1 MRRAG
6 KLSIAFSATVITCL
20 NNIHGDAFS
29 PPRPLLHTK
38 IIIGTSTS
46 ITPPA
51 VAVAV
56 AALSMGFLDDLFNN
70 GNGNNNNKNN
80 NNGKKTPTVTLP
92 PDFQI
97 PEPKPLSITRPSF
110 IPSALKSSLA
120 LAIRLATGAFVL
132 GWQIDTLT
140 TPPSSDEEY
149 ALSIGPFNIRDSS
162 PILATAP
169 RPTQTLILYEY
180 DSSPYCK
187 RVREIINLLDLTV
200 EYRPCPGARQSRF
213 SEELFERTGRRTVPY
228 LIDPNTDTE
237 MFESDDQIR
246 YLIDTYGPDPSLY
259 DAKALWPITFTSFS
273 IYTSSLAAV
282 IRGMPSSRR
291 QPNARPDNEDMIP
304 LELWGYECSPFVK
317 PVREKLGSLALP
329 HRIVSC
335 SRGSANRDRMMEK
348 VGRFQVPFLVDGNTG
363 VELFESAEILDY
375 LEACYTV
382 KKEEED

>member
-1 MRRAG
+1 M
-6 KLSIAFSATVITCL
+6 T
-20 NNIHGDAFS
+20 
-29 PPRPLLHTK
+29 
-38 IIIGTSTS
+38 TSTS
-46 ITPPA
+46 CQSTAITPAAPA
-51 VAVAV
+51 RAVT
-56 AALSMGFLDDLFNN
+56 ALSMGFFDDLFNN
-70 GNGNNNNKNN
+70 DKGNTNNV
-80 NNGKKTPTVTLP
+80 KKTTPIVTLP
-92 PDFQI
+92 PNFQI
-97 PEPKPLSITRPSF
+97 PEPRPLSITRPSF

-120 LAIRLATGAFVL
+120 LAIRLATSAFVL

-140 TPPSSDEEY
+140 EPPSSPDEY

-169 RPTQTLILYEY
+169 RPSQPLILYEY

-246 YLIDTYGPDPSLY
+246 YLVDTYGPDESLY

-273 IYTSSLAAV
+273 IFTSSLAAV
-282 IRGMPSSRR
+282 IRGLPSSRR
-291 QPNARPDNEDMIP
+291 QMNARPDNEDMIP

-335 SRGSANRDRMMEK
+335 SRGSANRDRLVERT
-348 VGRFQVPFLVDGNTG
+348 GRFQVPFLVDKNTG

-382 KKEEED
+382 KREVIEEEE